1 MQRTKGSPHTSR
13 GHLQEVQERQAKS
26 GGDRL
31 GEVVVLRAVLIVVKG
46 LSPGVIS

>member
-26 GGDRL
+26 GGVRL
-31 GEVVVLRAVLIVVKG
+31 EEVVVYEQF
-46 LSPGVIS
+46 